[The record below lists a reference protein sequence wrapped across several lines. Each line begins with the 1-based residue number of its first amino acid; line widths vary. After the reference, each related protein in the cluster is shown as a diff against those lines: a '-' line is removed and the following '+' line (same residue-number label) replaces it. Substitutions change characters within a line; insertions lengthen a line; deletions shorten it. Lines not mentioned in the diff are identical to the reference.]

1 MVSHAVMLSDQL
13 VTELIPLARRED
25 KAIEEVVN
33 EAVQRY
39 IWEAREQ
46 QIDREL
52 AAYHAQ
58 HAQLKQR
65 YLGQYIA
72 LRQGKVVGHGADRK
86 ALSREMRRLYG
97 NEVILITPVTESP
110 DREWEFRSPR
120 FACGEA

>member
-46 QIDREL
+46 QMDREL
-52 AAYHAQ
+52 TAYHAQ
-58 HAQLKQR
+58 YAQIKQR
-65 YLGQYIA
+65 YFA
-72 LRQGKVVGHGADRK
+72 LRQK
-86 ALSREMRRLYG
+86 
-97 NEVILITPVTESP
+97 
-110 DREWEFRSPR
+110 
-120 FACGEA
+120 